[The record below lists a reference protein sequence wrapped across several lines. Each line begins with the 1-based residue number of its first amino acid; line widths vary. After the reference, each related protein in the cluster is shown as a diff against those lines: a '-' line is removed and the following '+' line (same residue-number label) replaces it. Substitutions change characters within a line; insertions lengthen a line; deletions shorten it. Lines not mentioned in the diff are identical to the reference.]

1 MKLVKK
7 LLAGAGLAAAL
18 AAPSANATLILAF
31 FDGAGNR
38 LGGFTT
44 SLNNN
49 VVNFTGTINGWNVSL
64 ASGNVQTINPL
75 DANIG
80 GTASRNC
87 AFGALGCSAGLVGI
101 ATGFGP
107 DGPQVIGSTGP
118 TTAATQNTTL
128 KIRLTL
134 LDYPIPAGTTRQLV
148 DALTFSSNPVAPA
161 TSLSVFDAG
170 AASGGSGL
178 QNLGTVVFNG
188 TNNLGTVSNVNFGN
202 APLDPNGLINLTFG
216 FDLTTAA
223 LQPSQQGD
231 QFTYANSVRSAIPE
245 PGSLALL
252 GLGLVGLAA
261 LRRRKAAA

>member
-31 FDGAGNR
+31 FDGAAVPNR

-44 SLNNN
+44 SLNNT
-49 VVNFTGTINGWNVSL
+49 VVNFTGTINGWNVLL
-64 ASGNVQTINPL
+64 ASGNLQSVNPL
-75 DANIG
+75 DMNIG
-80 GTASRNC
+80 GTASRMC
-87 AFGALGCSAGLVGI
+87 TFGAPGCSAALSGI

-107 DGPQVIGSTGP
+107 DGPEVIGSTGAIA
-118 TTAATQNTTL
+118 AATGNTGL
-128 KIRLTL
+128 NIRLTL
-134 LDYPIPAGTTRQLV
+134 LNYPIPAGTARQLI

-188 TNNLGTVSNVNFGN
+188 TNNLGTQSIVNFSN

-216 FDLTTAA
+216 FDLTTTS
-223 LQPSQQGD
+223 LHWSKQSTGWLN
-231 QFTYANSVRSAIPE
+231 TYHQRA
-245 PGSLALL
+245 GSP
-252 GLGLVGLAA
+252 
-261 LRRRKAAA
+261 